1 MSNAKN
7 LIPNDQR
14 TPEERREN
22 ARKAGIASGAARRRK
37 RSLKEAADLF
47 LSLPVTDRKTFNRM
61 SKAGVQPEDIDYQMA
76 MVIGLTM
83 AATEGDARAGRLIK
97 DIIGDDPR
105 ADSDKPENNLMDAL
119 RGAPEIDTDDI
130 SEIE

>member
-7 LIPNDQR
+7 LIPMDQR
-14 TPEERREN
+14 TKDEARELG
-22 ARKAGIASGAARRRK
+22 RKGGQASGAARRRK

-61 SKAGVQPEDIDYQMA
+61 TKAGIDPSDVDYQMA
-76 MVIGLTM
+76 MLVGLTL

-105 ADSDKPENNLMDAL
+105 ADTEKPENNLMDAL
-119 RGAPEIDTDDI
+119 RGSPEIDTDDLP
-130 SEIE
+130 ETK

>member
-97 DIIGDDPR
+97 DIIGDDPK
-105 ADSDKPENNLMDAL
+105 ADADKPENNLMDAL
-119 RGAPEIDTDDI
+119 RDAPEIDTDDLP
-130 SEIE
+130 ETK

>member
-1 MSNAKN
+1 MPNEKN
-7 LIPNDQR
+7 LIPMDQR
-14 TPEERREN
+14 SKEEARELG
-22 ARKAGIASGAARRRK
+22 RKGGQASGASRRRK

-61 SKAGVQPEDIDYQMA
+61 TKAGIDPSDVDYQMA
-76 MVIGLTM
+76 MLVGLTL

-105 ADSDKPENNLMDAL
+105 ADSEKPENNLMDAL
-119 RGAPEIDTDDI
+119 RDAPEIDTDDLP
-130 SEIE
+130 ETK

>member
-1 MSNAKN
+1 MPNEKN

>member
-1 MSNAKN
+1 MSNEKN
-7 LIPNDQR
+7 LIPMDQR
-14 TPEERREN
+14 SKEEARELG
-22 ARKAGIASGAARRRK
+22 RKGGQASGAARRRK

-61 SKAGVQPEDIDYQMA
+61 TKAGIDPSDVDYQMA
-76 MVIGLTM
+76 MLVGLTL

-105 ADSDKPENNLMDAL
+105 ADTGKPENNLMDAL
-119 RGAPEIDTDDI
+119 RCSPEIDTDDI
-130 SEIE
+130 SEIK

>member
-1 MSNAKN
+1 MSNEKN
-7 LIPNDQR
+7 LIPMDQR
-14 TPEERREN
+14 SKEEARELG
-22 ARKAGIASGAARRRK
+22 RKGGQASGASRRRK

-61 SKAGVQPEDIDYQMA
+61 TKAGIDPSDVDYQMA
-76 MVIGLTM
+76 MLVGLTL

-105 ADSDKPENNLMDAL
+105 ADSEKPENNLMDAL
-119 RGAPEIDTDDI
+119 RDAPEIDTDDLP
-130 SEIE
+130 ETK